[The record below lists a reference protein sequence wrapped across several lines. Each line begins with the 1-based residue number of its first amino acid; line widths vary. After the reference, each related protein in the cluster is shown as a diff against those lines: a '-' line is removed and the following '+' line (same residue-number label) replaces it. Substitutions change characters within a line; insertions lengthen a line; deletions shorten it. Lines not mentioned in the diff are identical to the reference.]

1 MKTGGSAPRIAR
13 YGRLIEMHRLLHG
26 GGRGIRTPGTL
37 SSTAVFK
44 TACFNRSHI
53 PPREQNIQVRQ
64 VYRIPAIGN
73 SVDGS
78 CYISWTSPRTVGRF
92 CRLTAEL
99 DEAELPK
106 TGTPP
111 RGDTT

>member
-1 MKTGGSAPRIAR
+1 MKSAGNALRIAR
-13 YGRLIEMHRLLHG
+13 CGRRLGLDRSLHG

-53 PPREQNIQVRQ
+53 PPREQIYPGRLSLPYSGNRQ
-64 VYRIPAIGN
+64 FCRWVVQYLLG
-73 SVDGS
+73 
-78 CYISWTSPRTVGRF
+78 SPRILGRF
-92 CRLTAEL
+92 RRLTAEL

-111 RGDTT
+111 RGDTA